1 MTCMTVT
8 GFYKSSEAS
17 GGCTQCSCDVQGS
30 IANTTCDSESG
41 QCHDVKGSIANTT
54 CDSESGHCQCLQA
67 DSGVGGLRCD
77 SCLSGYW
84 KREQTAARLLCDTGS
99 MI

>member
-41 QCHDVKGSIANTT
+41 QC
-54 CDSESGHCQCLQA
+54 QCLQA

-84 KREQTAARLLCDTGS
+84 KREQTAARLLCDLVCVE
-99 MI
+99 